1 MVYCD
6 RISRNCDNKCY
17 TIWDTNSFIFYMKY
31 LSYKYRKSRN
41 KYYSIR
47 NGIERIID
55 LLSNNCWVDNALYC
69 SSRVLNREYMN
80 TLFAEVSFLNNLNR
94 NYQNYFKTLFRNNIV
109 NITVSNET
117 ALDDFYRKA
126 EAFRRR
132 RQLSEIDK
140 RDLSL
145 YYIALE
151 GVQVNPSIQYTI
163 VTGDDSFY
171 EFILETQREGIIE
184 IDGYRYDTSR
194 VFTISLLAYFTPL
207 YECCLYNELKELR
220 YYVVFLL
227 PERLPMRV
235 KERKYKKFLEWNDNR
250 FALATL
256 IKRGIIRG
264 SII

>member
-1 MVYCD
+1 MAHCD
-6 RISRNCDNKCY
+6 RINENCENKRY

-31 LSYKYRKSRN
+31 LSYKYEKNYFRV
-41 KYYSIR
+41 R
-47 NGIERIID
+47 NGIERIIN
-55 LLSNNCWVDNALYC
+55 LLCNNCWVDNALYC

-94 NYQNYFKTLFRNNIV
+94 NDTQYFKTLFKKNLI

-117 ALDDFYRKA
+117 ALDDLYRKA

-132 RQLSEIDK
+132 RKLSEIDR

-145 YYIALE
+145 YFIALE
-151 GVQVNPSIQYTI
+151 GVRVNPSIHYII

-171 EFILETQREGIIE
+171 EFILETQREGAIQIE
-184 IDGYRYDTSR
+184 GHRYDTSK

-220 YYVVFLL
+220 YYIVFIL
-227 PERLPMRV
+227 PEHLPKRV
-235 KERKYKKFLEWNDNR
+235 KERKYKKFLEWNDSR
-250 FALATL
+250 FALANL
-256 IKRGIIRG
+256 IKEGVIEVVP
-264 SII
+264 